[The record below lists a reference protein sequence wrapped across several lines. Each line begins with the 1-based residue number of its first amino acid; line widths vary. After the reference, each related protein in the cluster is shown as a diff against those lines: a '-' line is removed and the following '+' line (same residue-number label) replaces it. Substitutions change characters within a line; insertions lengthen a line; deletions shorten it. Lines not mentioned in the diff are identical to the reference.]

1 MHKLFT
7 IATNT
12 FIETLRQPV
21 YAIIIIA
28 ALFLFF
34 ISPSLTMYT
43 MSDDN
48 KLLRE
53 IGLSTLFLASLFIAI
68 FSASGAVAEEIEN
81 KTITTVLSKPVQ
93 RPIFIIAK
101 FFGVSAAVILAHYI
115 CTIALLMTIRHGVL
129 ESVSDTHDWTVLGT
143 AAVVVAAAFLLS
155 ALFNYVYD
163 WKFSSAA
170 IVLTAIFTTLGIV
183 FLSFIDR
190 NWQFNPQDNGLNAV
204 DIYGSVL
211 LLLAA
216 IIIVALAVALSARF
230 NIVVTLSAC
239 IGIFLLGLVSDYT
252 FGKLAE
258 KQVLWAKLWATI
270 GRFLVPNLQAFTVA
284 ELNGNVVGCCALQ
297 IIWSDLAEIK
307 SLAVDETN
315 KDKGIGKM
323 LVAAAI
329 EQARQLGLPRVFA
342 LTLNPA
348 FFEKLGFQI
357 IEKET
362 LPMKVWSDC
371 AACPKQQNCDEIAV
385 IKSELK

>member
-1 MHKLFT
+1 MYKLFT
-7 IATNT
+7 IAKNT
-12 FIETLRQPV
+12 LIETLRQPV

-28 ALFLFF
+28 ALFLLFL
-34 ISPSLTMYT
+34 SPSLTMYT

-101 FFGVSAAVILAHYI
+101 FLGVSAAVILAHYI
-115 CTIALLMTIRHGVL
+115 CTIALLMAIRHGVL

-143 AAVVVAAAFLLS
+143 AGVVVAAALLLS
-155 ALFNYVYD
+155 AFFNYAYD
-163 WKFSSAA
+163 WKLSSTAV
-170 IVLTAIFTTLGIV
+170 VLTGIFATLGIV
-183 FLSFIDR
+183 FLFFIDR
-190 NWQFNPQDNGLNAV
+190 NLQFNPQENGINAV

-252 FGKLAE
+252 FDKLSE
-258 KQVLWAKLWATI
+258 TQLWWAKI
-270 GRFLVPNLQAFTVA
+270 GRFLVPNLGIFWISDAIYEGTEVPVKYIIISASYAICYTTAILALAIALFQRRQ
-284 ELNGNVVGCCALQ
+284 VG
-297 IIWSDLAEIK
+297 
-307 SLAVDETN
+307 
-315 KDKGIGKM
+315 
-323 LVAAAI
+323 
-329 EQARQLGLPRVFA
+329 
-342 LTLNPA
+342 
-348 FFEKLGFQI
+348 
-357 IEKET
+357 
-362 LPMKVWSDC
+362 
-371 AACPKQQNCDEIAV
+371 
-385 IKSELK
+385 

>member
-7 IATNT
+7 IAKNT

-53 IGLSTLFLASLFIAI
+53 IGLSTLFLTSLFIAI

-93 RPIFIIAK
+93 RPIFIVAK
-101 FFGVSAAVILAHYI
+101 FFGVTAAVLLAHYI
-115 CTIALLMTIRHGVL
+115 CTIALLMSIRHGVL
-129 ESVSDTHDWTVLGT
+129 ETASDTLDWTVIST
-143 AAVVVAAAFLLS
+143 AAVVVVAASLLS
-155 ALFNYVYD
+155 AFFNYAYD
-163 WKFSSAA
+163 WKFSSTA
-170 IVLTAIFTTLGIV
+170 IVLTGILGTLGIV

-190 NWQFNPQDNGLNAV
+190 NWQFNPQNNGINALDV
-204 DIYGSVL
+204 YGAVL

-230 NIVVTLSAC
+230 NIAVTLSAC

-252 FGKLAE
+252 FGRFAE
-258 KQVLWAKLWATI
+258 TQLWAKI
-270 GRFLVPNLQAFTVA
+270 GRVLVPNLQVFWIADAIYEGSEVSVKYIVISASYALCYTTAILFLA
-284 ELNGNVVGCCALQ
+284 IALFQRRQVG
-297 IIWSDLAEIK
+297 
-307 SLAVDETN
+307 
-315 KDKGIGKM
+315 
-323 LVAAAI
+323 
-329 EQARQLGLPRVFA
+329 
-342 LTLNPA
+342 
-348 FFEKLGFQI
+348 
-357 IEKET
+357 
-362 LPMKVWSDC
+362 
-371 AACPKQQNCDEIAV
+371 
-385 IKSELK
+385 